1 MIHNTTANYN
11 QKRSFSYFIY
21 AYYSSIL
28 AIGSHTPLFVQNS
41 LYTDNHPYVDMSM
54 RYVYMYVYAIKT
66 DYRSRLCSSFL
77 AQAFALANDG
87 QCLVVS
93 KSVSKRFLGQ

>member
-1 MIHNTTANYN
+1 
-11 QKRSFSYFIY
+11 
-21 AYYSSIL
+21 
-28 AIGSHTPLFVQNS
+28 
-41 LYTDNHPYVDMSM
+41 
-54 RYVYMYVYAIKT
+54 MYVYAIKT